1 MQNRLTYDVVVI
13 GGGLVG
19 ASLALA
25 LRPLKLKVAVL
36 EAQPPELDA
45 VPDAA
50 VAHRWQPSFDARSSA
65 LAWGT
70 RQLYQRLG
78 LWEAIAPHAY
88 PIRHIE
94 VSERGRL
101 GTSHLTAA
109 EQQVE
114 ALGYVVPNTWLGQHL
129 WCALQASEVDLYTPC
144 ELQQLRFPS
153 AEQAE
158 LEAQGPEG
166 RFTLGARLVI
176 LADGG
181 RSGIKQQLGIVDDV
195 HDYQQSALIANLRL
209 SRPHQGW
216 AYERFTQQGALALL
230 PLQQR
235 QMALVWTH
243 PRAEAERLMQL
254 DAQALIAEL
263 QQVVGARA
271 GCIEQIGERFV
282 YPLKKI
288 RAQEQVRQRLVVL
301 GNAAHYLHPVAGQ
314 GYNLAI
320 RGVMSLAD
328 HLARAQQLAGD
339 QQQDFDPG
347 RLPVLQ
353 AWAMARE
360 GDQRE
365 VIGFS
370 HGLIQLFGQ
379 PQPWMAHARAAGLI
393 GLNLFGPARRWL
405 AKKAMGAR

>member
-209 SRPHQGW
+209 
-216 AYERFTQQGALALL
+216 
-230 PLQQR
+230 
-235 QMALVWTH
+235 
-243 PRAEAERLMQL
+243 
-254 DAQALIAEL
+254 
-263 QQVVGARA
+263 
-271 GCIEQIGERFV
+271 
-282 YPLKKI
+282 
-288 RAQEQVRQRLVVL
+288 
-301 GNAAHYLHPVAGQ
+301 
-314 GYNLAI
+314 
-320 RGVMSLAD
+320 
-328 HLARAQQLAGD
+328 
-339 QQQDFDPG
+339 
-347 RLPVLQ
+347 
-353 AWAMARE
+353 
-360 GDQRE
+360 
-365 VIGFS
+365 
-370 HGLIQLFGQ
+370 
-379 PQPWMAHARAAGLI
+379 
-393 GLNLFGPARRWL
+393 
-405 AKKAMGAR
+405 